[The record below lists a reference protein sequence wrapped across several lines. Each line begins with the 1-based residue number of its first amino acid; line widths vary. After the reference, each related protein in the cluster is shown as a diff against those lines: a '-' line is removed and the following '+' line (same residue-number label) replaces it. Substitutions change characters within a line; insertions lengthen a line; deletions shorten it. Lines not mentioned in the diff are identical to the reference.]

1 MYFSLICSIISFLKM
16 FLIFHKWWFLKEVLK
31 RISKRR
37 REKSQFVADLWTK
50 AVAAERFVKELEK
63 NSYQSRFRI
72 SYNACQLKGNNSQ
85 IMCLTLLYCEKPMLL
100 NLICWLVKINEF
112 YYSPSFIYIIFS
124 ATKLQIDENH
134 GILWENYIVQVCKV
148 KNWRYIL
155 FVFFKK
161 QIRHPWKKILEE
173 KKIILAFDILNTCGR
188 LLIIYIWWMSF
199 KKR

>member
-1 MYFSLICSIISFLKM
+1 M
-16 FLIFHKWWFLKEVLK
+16 
-31 RISKRR
+31 
-37 REKSQFVADLWTK
+37 
-50 AVAAERFVKELEK
+50 
-63 NSYQSRFRI
+63 
-72 SYNACQLKGNNSQ
+72 
-85 IMCLTLLYCEKPMLL
+85 TLLYCEKPMLL

-161 QIRHPWKKILEE
+161 QIRHPWKKNSWR
-173 KKIILAFDILNTCGR
+173 KKNHTCFWYFKYMWPLFDHLYLMNVLQKTIVFIAAATVNCKN
-188 LLIIYIWWMSF
+188 SF
-199 KKR
+199 FSKDL